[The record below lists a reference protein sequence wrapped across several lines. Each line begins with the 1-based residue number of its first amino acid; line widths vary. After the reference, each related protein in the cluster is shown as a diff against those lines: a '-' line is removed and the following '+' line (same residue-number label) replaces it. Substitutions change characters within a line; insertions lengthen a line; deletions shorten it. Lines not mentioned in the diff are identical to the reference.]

1 MLLAQ
6 SSTRCAARRSHL
18 IAVVS
23 GLLLTIGFS
32 SVAQAAK
39 VPTAPKIKPIKST
52 LTVVSMRD
60 MPICYGVMPGKGS
73 MLNLDRLCGVGKTN
87 NGGVIDLSVDVNRD
101 GVPDQ
106 LLAEMKKFRDAVAK
120 AQAPE
125 EYRLANERL
134 EDRMPYSASVKQL
147 QAQQRQL
154 QREAQDNPNPS
165 EATYRKLSELQEKIY
180 RDPSYQKVQEA
191 MSKVY
196 SKLN

>member
-6 SSTRCAARRSHL
+6 SMHRRHSTAAKRSRFMTGL
-18 IAVVS
+18 T
-23 GLLLTIGFS
+23 GLLFALSFS
-32 SVAQAAK
+32 TVAQAAK
-39 VPTAPKIKPIKST
+39 SPTPAPTIQPAPT
-52 LTVVSMRD
+52 RVSMRD
-60 MPICYGVMPGKGS
+60 KPFCYGVMPGKGS
-73 MLNLDRLCGVGKTN
+73 MLNLDRLCGVGKTTSN
-87 NGGVIDLSVDVNRD
+87 VIDLSVDNDRD

-106 LLAEMKKFRDAVAK
+106 LLAEMKKFRAAIAK

-125 EYRLANERL
+125 EYQRATEQL

-154 QREAQDNPNPS
+154 QREVQKNPNPS